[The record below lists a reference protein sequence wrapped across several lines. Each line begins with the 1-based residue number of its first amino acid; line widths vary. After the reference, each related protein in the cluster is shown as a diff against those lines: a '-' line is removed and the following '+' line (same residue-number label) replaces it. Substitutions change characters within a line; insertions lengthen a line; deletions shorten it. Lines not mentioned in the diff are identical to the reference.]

1 MATVSQIEAQS
12 RAPSEIGVDRRA
24 GSRRRLLPYLLVL
37 PIVLYE
43 GMLILYPIAQG
54 VYSSFTK
61 TEVGGGNPTWVGLKN
76 YQRMLEDAGFWRVMG
91 NTLVYMLAVIVVAL
105 AAGLVTALIL
115 NRSFRGRT
123 VTRGL
128 MTLPW
133 AFPEV
138 PTVLVFIWILNP
150 TFGVINVFARLL
162 PGIDENLMWLL
173 DGRLAMVWVILITA
187 WKGFPFYS
195 LVIIAALQTV
205 PADLYDAAHV
215 DGANPLQAFRHVT
228 LPSIAPTLLLLA
240 VLASIFSF
248 KQFTLIWL
256 LTGGGPSG
264 ATETVVVRIYNTAFR
279 FYDFSYG
286 ATIGVAGFLVAMF
299 IALVFVWIQVRQEQ
313 GNPL

>member
-1 MATVSQIEAQS
+1 MSQIEAQS